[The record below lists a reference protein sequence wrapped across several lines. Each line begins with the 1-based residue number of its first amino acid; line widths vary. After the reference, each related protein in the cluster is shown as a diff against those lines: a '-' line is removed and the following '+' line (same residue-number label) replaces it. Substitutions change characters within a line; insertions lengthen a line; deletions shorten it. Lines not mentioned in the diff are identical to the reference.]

1 MGTPEPYQANAHVN
15 LNDLGIKGS
24 LQESNL
30 QGFKP
35 SQVEK
40 LLDAQDDDHLK
51 IPPGFKFR
59 LDSSVILAQLTF
71 LKENKLKLNETN
83 KNAKFTLGQCSNNSK
98 EIFQD
103 SKARLVSTNTDD
115 SKKQPPSSDGRT
127 SHISEQERLR
137 RTNSLKKLLPG
148 ASNYGTMAS
157 KLKAAAPYHLFLTTI
172 KGAEPTHSE
181 PLSVTFSE
189 LLDPTLGDLLSSL
202 QINFMVDLGWLM
214 ANYYIHGHS
223 KKPLLIL
230 YGADDDETL
239 KDPKKLPGNIKAVRV
254 KTPHPFGHHHTKMSL
269 FRYSDESIRVIVSTA
284 NLVESDWEN
293 RTQGLWI
300 SPACPKL
307 PADSDTSVGDSPTEF
322 KSDLLRYLTSYKLPQ
337 LQEWVTAVRETDFST
352 IRTNIIIGH
361 TQRPGPRLAASF
373 EVKHLVQPPLWNTY
387 TALDS
392 LFAFSVT
399 GALGLLLLLK
409 PSAIL
414 IVTGSKAAKDLEPQR
429 YRRRRSYPKRIEGED
444 TQVKSRPRMYRIG
457 DDNFIGVISSII
469 VCFIASVPSTHR
481 GPEFEKWGHRRL
493 ASLLKKHVTAP
504 VDSSWNILAQCSSI
518 GSLGPEPE
526 AWMCGELRSSMAQ
539 RAGASIALQSLPH
552 FKVIYPSF
560 RNVAS
565 SIDGLLGGGCL
576 PYSMKTHTKQA
587 WFTKYLH
594 EWKSSKRHRSEA
606 MPHIKTYARVSSNG
620 QQLAWFH
627 LTSANLSKAAW
638 GNLNK
643 VKGRPSTDAS
653 AGAGL
658 YMMSYEAGVLF
669 LPKFLV
675 NDNIFHLDESRGSS
689 TPLFP
694 LPYDLPLSPY
704 SPRDKPW
711 VTEYLY
717 A

>member
-1 MGTPEPYQANAHVN
+1 MTTIKGKRSPAG
-15 LNDLGIKGS
+15 NDLGP
-24 LQESNL
+24 
-30 QGFKP
+30 P
-35 SQVEK
+35 SKKVKVCEYGETCYRRNPNHFHEYSHPHLEK

-51 IPPGFKFR
+51 IPPGFKSR
-59 LDSSVILAQLTF
+59 LDSSVILAQLSF
-71 LKENKLKLNETN
+71 LKENKLKLSETN
-83 KNAKFTLGQCSNNSK
+83 KNTKSPLGQCSSNSK
-98 EIFQD
+98 EISQD
-103 SKARLVSTNTDD
+103 SKAKLVSTNTDD
-115 SKKQPPSSDGRT
+115 SKKQPPSSDSRT
-127 SHISEQERLR
+127 SQISEQERLR

-307 PADSDTSVGDSPTEF
+307 PADSDTSAGDSPTEF

-352 IRTNIIIGH
+352 IR
-361 TQRPGPRLAASF
+361 
-373 EVKHLVQPPLWNTY
+373 
-387 TALDS
+387 
-392 LFAFSVT
+392 
-399 GALGLLLLLK
+399 
-409 PSAIL
+409 
-414 IVTGSKAAKDLEPQR
+414 
-429 YRRRRSYPKRIEGED
+429 
-444 TQVKSRPRMYRIG
+444 
-457 DDNFIGVISSII
+457 

-576 PYSMKTHTKQA
+576 PYSMKTHTKQP

-675 NDNIFHLDESRGSS
+675 NDNVFHLDESRGSS

>member
-1 MGTPEPYQANAHVN
+1 ME
-15 LNDLGIKGS
+15 
-24 LQESNL
+24 
-30 QGFKP
+30 
-35 SQVEK
+35 VEK
-40 LLDAQDDDHLK
+40 ETIKEKNNLITSDQDSNPYHLVK
-51 IPPGFKFR
+51 Y
-59 LDSSVILAQLTF
+59 SSVKSDALVNWNTG
-71 LKENKLKLNETN
+71 EV
-83 KNAKFTLGQCSNNSK
+83 SK
-98 EIFQD
+98 D
-103 SKARLVSTNTDD
+103 SKARLVSTNTDN
-115 SKKQPPSSDGRT
+115 STKQPPSSDGST
-127 SHISEQERLR
+127 SQISEQERLR
-137 RTNSLKKLLPG
+137 RTNSLKQLLPG

-172 KGAEPTHSE
+172 KGAAPTHSE

-254 KTPHPFGHHHTKMSL
+254 KTPHPFGHHHT
-269 FRYSDESIRVIVSTA
+269 
-284 NLVESDWEN
+284 
-293 RTQGLWI
+293 LWI

-307 PADSDTSVGDSPTEF
+307 PADSDTNVGDSPTEF

-337 LQEWVTAVRETDFST
+337 LQEWVTAVRETDFSA
-352 IRTNIIIGH
+352 IR
-361 TQRPGPRLAASF
+361 
-373 EVKHLVQPPLWNTY
+373 
-387 TALDS
+387 
-392 LFAFSVT
+392 
-399 GALGLLLLLK
+399 
-409 PSAIL
+409 
-414 IVTGSKAAKDLEPQR
+414 
-429 YRRRRSYPKRIEGED
+429 
-444 TQVKSRPRMYRIG
+444 
-457 DDNFIGVISSII
+457 

-539 RAGASIALQSLPH
+539 RAGASIALQSLPQ

-643 VKGRPSTDAS
+643 VKGRPSTDAN

-675 NDNIFHLDESRGSS
+675 TVELNTTSALANYATAAGMHMLVD
-689 TPLFP
+689 
-694 LPYDLPLSPY
+694 
-704 SPRDKPW
+704 
-711 VTEYLY
+711 YL
-717 A
+717 

>member
-1 MGTPEPYQANAHVN
+1 MIWALLQRKLKCVNMGKPVIEEIQTTSTSIHILIIYEPNHSPDAWFALLVSVDVARFPSHYLLVIRRTTGLRYFKHLPTIYRNTQA
-15 LNDLGIKGS
+15 I
-24 LQESNL
+24 
-30 QGFKP
+30 P
-35 SQVEK
+35 SQRACIGHTTCDNAIYEPNLSKHTLWEWALRTDIHTVEGVK
-40 LLDAQDDDHLK
+40 LVKEWLIGDKKDT
-51 IPPGFKFR
+51 
-59 LDSSVILAQLTF
+59 VIISAMCTVG
-71 LKENKLKLNETN
+71 ETN
-83 KNAKFTLGQCSNNSK
+83 KNAKFSLGQCSSNSK
-98 EIFQD
+98 EVSQD
-103 SKARLVSTNTDD
+103 SKARLVSTNTDN
-115 SKKQPPSSDGRT
+115 STKQPPSSDGST
-127 SHISEQERLR
+127 SQISEQERLR
-137 RTNSLKKLLPG
+137 RTNSLKQLLPG

-157 KLKAAAPYHLFLTTI
+157 KLKAAAPYHL
-172 KGAEPTHSE
+172 
-181 PLSVTFSE
+181 
-189 LLDPTLGDLLSSL
+189 
-202 QINFMVDLGWLM
+202 
-214 ANYYIHGHS
+214 
-223 KKPLLIL
+223 
-230 YGADDDETL
+230 
-239 KDPKKLPGNIKAVRV
+239 
-254 KTPHPFGHHHTKMSL
+254 KMSL

-293 RTQGLWI
+293 RTQGLWV

-307 PADSDTSVGDSPTEF
+307 PADSDTNAGDSPTEF

-352 IRTNIIIGH
+352 IR
-361 TQRPGPRLAASF
+361 
-373 EVKHLVQPPLWNTY
+373 
-387 TALDS
+387 
-392 LFAFSVT
+392 
-399 GALGLLLLLK
+399 
-409 PSAIL
+409 
-414 IVTGSKAAKDLEPQR
+414 
-429 YRRRRSYPKRIEGED
+429 
-444 TQVKSRPRMYRIG
+444 
-457 DDNFIGVISSII
+457 

-539 RAGASIALQSLPH
+539 RAGASIALQSLPQ
-552 FKVIYPSF
+552 FKVGLISTTLYPAQS
-560 RNVAS
+560 
-565 SIDGLLGGGCL
+565 
-576 PYSMKTHTKQA
+576 
-587 WFTKYLH
+587 

-643 VKGRPSTDAS
+643 VKGRPSTDAN

-658 YMMSYEAGVLF
+658 YMMSYEAGVLY

-675 NDNIFHLDESRGSS
+675 NNNVFHLDESRGSS